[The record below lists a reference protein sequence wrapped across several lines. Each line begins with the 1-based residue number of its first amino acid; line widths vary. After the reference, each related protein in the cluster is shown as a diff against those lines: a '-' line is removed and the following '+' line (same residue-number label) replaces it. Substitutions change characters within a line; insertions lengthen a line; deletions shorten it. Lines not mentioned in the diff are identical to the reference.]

1 MAKKIPSPGLLIYQ
15 IFRPEHR
22 ENIYRK
28 VQSLTI
34 PKGVDY
40 HYGFYQKKADVLR
53 DWQKTAKFSKRVESS
68 KYFDSNQ
75 IKQDALKVYKEF
87 YFSVLFLYGDEYIN
101 QGPLEDLARSLPSY
115 QAASHPALN
124 YLSFKTKFRVFCA
137 NRKKLQKLNP
147 TKHVAYNPNRRLYSV
162 NTTLCSKRLEIFD
175 GYAGYTSF
183 CPTLTIFQESII
195 DA

>member
-28 VQSLTI
+28 MQSLTM

-40 HYGFYQKKADVLR
+40 HYNLYQKKADVLR
-53 DWQKTAKFSKRVESS
+53 DWQKTAKFTLREDTSEFLI
-68 KYFDSNQ
+68 YFDIQ
-75 IKQDALKVYKEF
+75 RGVLKEYRNT
-87 YFSVLFLYGDEYIN
+87 YSSVLFLLGDEYIN

-115 QAASHPALN
+115 QAVSNPAVN
-124 YLSFKTKFRVFCA
+124 YLSFKTKLRAFCA
-137 NRKKLQKLNP
+137 NRKKLQNLNP
-147 TKHVAYNPNRRLYSV
+147 TKHVAYNPNRWLYSV
-162 NTTLCSKRLEIFD
+162 NATFYSKRLELFD
-175 GYAGYTSF
+175 GYAGYTTF
-183 CPTLTIFQESII
+183 CPTLTIFQERII